1 MFSGVVF
8 CFFAAERFPLD
19 MATTIITSQ
28 RRPFWGRM
36 SKVDW
41 TALAILL
48 LYGTLAGLRE
58 FHPQTPDSGFLL
70 FLAVCAG
77 MYWLVRGWIWSR
89 DHLLWSLR
97 NRLVAAYVFIAVV
110 PVLLLLAMAGLAAY
124 LLYWQLG
131 SYVIYTEMEE
141 REQRVGVVATAL
153 ATSYAVEAT
162 SGRSAAALALP
173 VDPKTYIRNAMTEL
187 PGLKIETGTG
197 EELLKSEGAYGGNR
211 FRGLV
216 FSGGQL
222 ALRAVAARPT
232 PSGRVVVSATVPITP
247 EFIDTLAPE
256 LGPIQFSV
264 LRPEGANTPAADFP
278 ILIDAQRYAS
288 LDQIG
293 TLDRPVPNA
302 VNVFDKLIT
311 GIVGLDVLDTNQK
324 PGQSGAARVF
334 ATFITRPSL
343 LNKRLFSPLGDLG
356 GAAATAL
363 LVVGAVF
370 LVIELGSLVT
380 GIIMTRTITSAVD
393 NLYTAT
399 RHVQEGDLTYRVRI
413 PHRDQLGALGVSFNS
428 MMHSVST
435 LIEEQ
440 RRRQRLENELSIA
453 HEVQQQLFPHAL
465 PNLPGIEIEAICRPA
480 RVVSGD
486 YYDFIRISPTR
497 LAIALADIS
506 GKGISAALLMANVQA
521 ALRSDV
527 LRYRNGHEG
536 GTLDAVD
543 TAEIVSHLNLHLF
556 RNTSSE
562 RYATL
567 FIGVYDETTRQL
579 HYTNAGHL
587 PPIYINGGTAR
598 RLETG
603 GMVVGLFN
611 DVPYEQGAVE
621 IEHGGMLVAYS
632 DGLIEPENVYG
643 EEFGSERL
651 TDVALKNRDAS
662 THDVAQAMMQAAEEW
677 SGSPEQADDMTVIVM
692 RFSGPG
698 APEVRRA

>member
-1 MFSGVVF
+1 
-8 CFFAAERFPLD
+8 
-19 MATTIITSQ
+19 MATASTNRSSA
-28 RRPFWGRM
+28 FWTRM
-36 SKVDW
+36 NWPDW
-41 TALAILL
+41 AALAILVL
-48 LYGTLAGLRE
+48 FSVVAELRE
-58 FHPQTPDSGFLL
+58 SYPRIPFFGLLL
-70 FLAVCAG
+70 FLAICSGA
-77 MYWLVRGWIWSR
+77 YWLVRGWIWAR

-97 NRLVAAYVFIAVV
+97 NRLIAAYVFIAVV
-110 PVLLLLAMAGLAAY
+110 PVLLLLTMASLAAY

-131 SYVIYTEMEE
+131 SYVIYTEMQEREE
-141 REQRVGVVATAL
+141 RLGVVATAM
-153 ATSYAVEAT
+153 ATSYAVEAA
-162 SGRSAAALALP
+162 SGHSAAALALP
-173 VDPKTYIRNAMTEL
+173 VDPKTYIRNAMAEL
-187 PGLKIETGTG
+187 PGLKLETDTG
-197 EELLKSEGAYGGNR
+197 EELLKAAGTFGGNR

-222 ALRAVAARPT
+222 VLRSVVARQSPA
-232 PSGRVVVSATVPITP
+232 GRILVSATVPITP

-256 LGPIQFSV
+256 LGPIQFNV
-264 LRPEGANTPAADFP
+264 LRPEAANGVAANFP
-278 ILIDAQRYAS
+278 ILINAQRYAAI
-288 LDQIG
+288 DQIG
-293 TLDRPVPNA
+293 TLDRPVPKAANF
-302 VNVFDKLIT
+302 FDKLIT
-311 GIVGLDVLDTNQK
+311 GIVGLDALDLDRQA
-324 PGQSGAARVF
+324 GQSGAARVF
-334 ATFITRPSL
+334 ASFSTRPSL

-356 GAAATAL
+356 GTAATAL
-363 LVVGAVF
+363 LVIGAIF
-370 LVIELGSLVT
+370 LVIEMGSLVT
-380 GIIMTRTITSAVD
+380 GIVMTRTITSAVN

-399 RHVQEGDLTYRVRI
+399 RHVQDGDLTYRVRI

-428 MMHSVST
+428 MTHSVSS
-435 LIEEQ
+435 LMEEQ

-465 PNLPGIEIEAICRPA
+465 PNLPGLEIEAICRPA
-480 RVVSGD
+480 RTVSGD

-497 LAIALADIS
+497 LAVALADIS

-536 GTLDAVD
+536 GFGSAEPVN

-587 PPIYINGGTAR
+587 PPIYIREGKAR

-603 GMVVGLFN
+603 GMVVGLF
-611 DVPYEQGAVE
+611 DEVPYEQGAVE
-621 IEHGGMLVAYS
+621 IEHGAMLVAYS

-643 EEFGSERL
+643 EEFGTERL
-651 TDVALKNRDAS
+651 IDVAMKNRDNS
-662 THDVAQAMMQAAEEW
+662 THDVAQAMMKAAEEW

-692 RFSGPG
+692 RFSR
-698 APEVRRA
+698 APSERRA